1 MFFVQ
6 IGAIWRGVALGL
18 VVAGA
23 LALILAFLATHVAFN
38 PAMGS
43 AAIWAASGLT
53 MFFTG
58 LVTGRLADATAW
70 LHGGLAAL
78 MLSLIGT
85 ALAETVHIY
94 NGHGLW
100 LSLGVSVGIGCI
112 GGAVGTSSRY

>member
-1 MFFVQ
+1 MFVVQ

-23 LALILAFLATHVAFN
+23 LALSLAFLATHVTFN
-38 PAMGS
+38 MTMGS
-43 AAIWAASGLT
+43 AAIWVASGLT

-58 LVTGRLADATAW
+58 LVTGRLAESVAW

-100 LSLGVSVGIGCI
+100 LSLGVSIGMGCI
-112 GGAVGTSSRY
+112 GGAVGSFSRY